1 MEYVLPIDLPDLRTY
16 SRRTHP
22 TLCGSAPMIRAHES
36 MSDAAGRLATIMAA
50 FIMLWAMGSRDVL
63 HRSLRSGTAQWRPVA
78 GVDDTRLDG
87 RPRVNRPMIDV
98 RSCSISPFTAGGV
111 SAGGA
116 NGAAGGVSAGG
127 AERMLA
133 PERWLSVELV
143 DADRPMPPGV
153 GGSCS
158 GTAARTCGANARDG

>member
-1 MEYVLPIDLPDLRTY
+1 
-16 SRRTHP
+16 
-22 TLCGSAPMIRAHES
+22 MIRAHES

-50 FIMLWAMGSRDVL
+50 MLMLWAMGSRDVL

-133 PERWLSVELV
+133 PERWLSVDRNELV

-158 GTAARTCGANARDG
+158 GTTARSCGANARDG